1 MTPLRSLWTG
11 VVTVAAT
18 LVLALA
24 PPGAQAQKTGGTLI
38 MVVQPEPPSMAS
50 YISTSQPIGQVA
62 TKVYDGLLE
71 YDSETEAMPGLAE
84 SWEVG
89 EDGKSITFK
98 LREGVTW
105 HDGKP
110 FTSADVQFTFM
121 EVLKKFHPRGI
132 NNYRA
137 LEAVET
143 PDEHTAVF
151 RLSVPAP
158 YILRILSGYESP
170 VVPKHVFADQDVRSY
185 SHANRPIGTGPFKF
199 VEWKRGQY
207 IRFDR
212 NEDYWKPGLPYL
224 DRIVARFIPDAGTRT
239 AAMET
244 GEVHLTAY
252 SHIPAQDLSSL
263 EKLPQMTVTEQGYE
277 MMPGVTFLIFDT
289 TRAPFD
295 DRKVRQAVSY
305 AIDRQFIID
314 AVWHG
319 YGKPATGP
327 MSSKLIWYTD
337 QVRRYDVPDR
347 IERANRLLDEAGY
360 PRKAD
365 GYRFEMVHDVQP
377 YGEVWQRFGEV
388 TVQALDQ
395 IGIKARIRYEDTP
408 TWLKRVFTDYD
419 FQLTS
424 TGYFNFSDPVIGV
437 HRGYHSN
444 QIKSGTVFVNAA
456 RWSSAETDALMDA
469 AAVELDFDKR
479 KKLYDEL
486 QAKIVDAAPIVFVQE
501 PAIFSVFNNKVKNL
515 LVAPFGSFWSMDSVW
530 IDE

>member
-1 MTPLRSLWTG
+1 MIPLRSTWNG
-11 VVTVAAT
+11 VAA
-18 LVLALA
+18 VAAAAFLALVPLGA
-24 PPGAQAQKTGGTLI
+24 GAQTKGGTLI

-71 YDSETEAMPGLAE
+71 YDSDTNALPSLAE

-89 EDGKSITFK
+89 DGGTSITFK
-98 LREGVTW
+98 LREGVKW
-105 HDGKP
+105 HDGEP

-121 EVLKKFHPRGI
+121 DVLKKFHPRGI

-151 RLSVPAP
+151 RLSGPAP

-170 VVPKHVFADQDVRSY
+170 VVPKHVFADQDVRNY
-185 SHANRPIGTGPFKF
+185 SHANKPIGTGPFKF

-212 NEDYWKPGLPYL
+212 NEDYWKPGLPHL

-252 SHIPAQDLSSL
+252 SHIPAQDLASL
-263 EKLPQMTVTEQGYE
+263 AKLPHLTVTEKGYE

-295 DRKVRQAVSY
+295 DRRVRQAVSY

-337 QVRRYDVPDR
+337 QVRRYDVPNRAGQQAARRGRLSAQGRRVPVRDDPRRAAIRRSVAAVRRDHGPGARPDR
-347 IERANRLLDEAGY
+347 HQGDDPLRGHPNVVEAGLH
-360 PRKAD
+360 RL
-365 GYRFEMVHDVQP
+365 R
-377 YGEVWQRFGEV
+377 
-388 TVQALDQ
+388 L
-395 IGIKARIRYEDTP
+395 P
-408 TWLKRVFTDYD
+408 THLHGLL
-419 FQLTS
+419 QLLRS
-424 TGYFNFSDPVIGV
+424 G
-437 HRGYHSN
+437 HRGAPRLSLEPDQAGN
-444 QIKSGTVFVNAA
+444 GVRQCGPVVLRGDRRVDGRGGRGA
-456 RWSSAETDALMDA
+456 RFRQAQEAL
-469 AAVELDFDKR
+469 
-479 KKLYDEL
+479 
-486 QAKIVDAAPIVFVQE
+486 
-501 PAIFSVFNNKVKNL
+501 
-515 LVAPFGSFWSMDSVW
+515 
-530 IDE
+530 